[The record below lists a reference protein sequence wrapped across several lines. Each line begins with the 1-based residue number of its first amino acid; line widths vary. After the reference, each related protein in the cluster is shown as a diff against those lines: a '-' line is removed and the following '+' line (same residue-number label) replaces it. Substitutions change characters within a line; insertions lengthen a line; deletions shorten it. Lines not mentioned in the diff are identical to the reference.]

1 MDTTTTTA
9 PATDLADDRLFE
21 LDVLLDR
28 TLDAQ
33 D

>member
-1 MDTTTTTA
+1 MDDTA
-9 PATDLADDRLFE
+9 PARTADLADDQLFE